1 MDTILIQEKLEYLND
16 NIKKLEFRYNKYKNE
31 TDELEKET
39 LLLAISKLIEEIIES
54 AIKINNTIL
63 KENKDYAASYYETF
77 SRLTKHYGF
86 NKKTFNELAKS
97 TSLRN
102 KITHEYKSIEN
113 KILLETPN
121 LIKLYTQYKNTI
133 AKQFL

>member
-63 KENKDYAASYYETF
+63 KEN
-77 SRLTKHYGF
+77 
-86 NKKTFNELAKS
+86 
-97 TSLRN
+97 
-102 KITHEYKSIEN
+102 
-113 KILLETPN
+113 P
-121 LIKLYTQYKNTI
+121 
-133 AKQFL
+133 